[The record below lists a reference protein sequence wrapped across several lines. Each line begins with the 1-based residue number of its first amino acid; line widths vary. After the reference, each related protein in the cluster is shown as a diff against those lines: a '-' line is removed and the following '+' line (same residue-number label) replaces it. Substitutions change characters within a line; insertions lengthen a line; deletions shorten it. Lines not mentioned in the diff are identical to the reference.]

1 MKVRLILACLLLL
14 GTLGP
19 IGSGLSFAA
28 SSEASAVSEVW
39 ELEEAY
45 WRYVKAGDVENYA
58 TLWHEDFIGWPCD
71 QPHPMRK
78 DSVGAW
84 VKRVD
89 DEDLRVAYALTREG
103 AQQFDD
109 IVVVHYQFTMES
121 THPDGRVEGVG
132 VRKKITHT
140 WLRVGSTW
148 QIIGGMC
155 GPLGEQGG

>member
-28 SSEASAVSEVW
+28 SSEASGVSEVW

-84 VKRVD
+84 VND
-89 DEDLRVAYALTREG
+89 GGGGGG
-103 AQQFDD
+103 A
-109 IVVVHYQFTMES
+109 
-121 THPDGRVEGVG
+121 VG
-132 VRKKITHT
+132 VIPGAT
-140 WLRVGSTW
+140 
-148 QIIGGMC
+148 
-155 GPLGEQGG
+155 